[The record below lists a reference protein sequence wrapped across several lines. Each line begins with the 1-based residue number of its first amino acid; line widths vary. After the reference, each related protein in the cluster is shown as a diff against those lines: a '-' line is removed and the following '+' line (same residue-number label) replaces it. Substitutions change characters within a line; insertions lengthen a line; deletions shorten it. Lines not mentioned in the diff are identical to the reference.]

1 MDAMTARAHD
11 PDPETA
17 EKAKRRNFSAAYK
30 RKILGQIDRA
40 GPGEIGAILRR
51 EGLYSSHI
59 TKWKRQLEEGT
70 LAALS
75 SKKRGPKP
83 KKDPEQKEI
92 ERLRR
97 RVAQLEQKLETAEL
111 IIDVQKKVSQLLGIP
126 LATIETSDES

>member
-1 MDAMTARAHD
+1 MATQTRE
-11 PDPETA
+11 PDPQTP
-17 EKAKRRNFSAAYK
+17 EKAKRRNFNAAYK
-30 RKILGQIDRA
+30 RKILGQLDRA
-40 GPGEIGAILRR
+40 GPGETGAILRR

-59 TKWKRQLEEGT
+59 TKWKRQLAEGT

-75 SKKRGPKP
+75 SKKRGPRP

-97 RVAQLEQKLETAEL
+97 RVAQLEHKLETAEL